1 MRMRIRRSP
10 SLLALRAFEAAARRL
25 SFTDAARELHVS
37 QAAISRHVRSL
48 EKRLGRD
55 LFRRLHRTVELT
67 GPGKRL
73 AGELEI
79 AFNQISRAVAA
90 IENVPARHLRLSVEP
105 AFAAR
110 WLVPRLDKFSGLH
123 PDIELQLES
132 SDNLRVL
139 GKDTDVAIR
148 YVSQASRRP
157 RGASARGR
165 RLLSV
170 DGAPIVAGMRPRP
183 DAWRRDD
190 AVLGFRL
197 LHDDDGT
204 EWRRWF
210 AAAGLEGFEGL
221 KHLYFTD
228 YSLAI
233 AAALRGQGVALGTPA
248 FIAGEV
254 KSGRL
259 ARLGSTRIPFG
270 DYLLLESTDRA
281 TATPRAAFVRWV
293 ESEIGGAG
301 PRIKKP

>member
-1 MRMRIRRSP
+1 MRMRVRRSP

-25 SFTDAARELHVS
+25 SFTEAARELHVS

-67 GPGKRL
+67 GAGRRL
-73 AGELEI
+73 AGELEM

-90 IENVPARHLRLSVEP
+90 VENIPARHLRLSVEP
-105 AFAAR
+105 AFATR

-132 SDNLRVL
+132 SDTLRVV
-139 GKDTDVAIR
+139 GRDTDVAIR
-148 YVSQASRRP
+148 YVSEGSRRP
-157 RGASARGR
+157 RGSRARGR
-165 RLLSV
+165 QLLSV

-183 DAWRRDD
+183 DEWRRDD
-190 AVLGFRL
+190 AILGFRL

-204 EWRRWF
+204 EWKRWF
-210 AAAGLEGFEGL
+210 AAAELGGFERA
-221 KHLYFTD
+221 KHLYFSD

-248 FIAGEV
+248 FIAAEL

-259 ARLGSTRIPFG
+259 ARLGRTRIPVG
-270 DYLLLESTDRA
+270 DYVLLESTDRA
-281 TATPRAAFVRWV
+281 TAAPRSAFVRWI
-293 ESEIGGAG
+293 ESEMGAAG
-301 PRIKKP
+301 PGLKTP

>member
-1 MRMRIRRSP
+1 VRVRRSP
-10 SLLALRAFEAAARRL
+10 SLLAMRAFEAAARHL

-37 QAAISRHVRSL
+37 QAAVSRHVRSL

-67 GPGKRL
+67 GAGRRL
-73 AGELEI
+73 AGELTI
-79 AFNQISRAVAA
+79 AFSQISRAVAA
-90 IENVPARHLRLSVEP
+90 IENVPSRHLRLSVEP
-105 AFAAR
+105 AFATR

-123 PDIELQLES
+123 PDIELQLDS
-132 SDNLRVL
+132 SDTLRVL
-139 GKDTDVAIR
+139 GRDADVAIR
-148 YVSQASRRP
+148 YRSQGSRRP
-157 RGASARGR
+157 RGSRALGR
-165 RLLSV
+165 ELLRV

-210 AAAGLEGFEGL
+210 AAAGLEGFEGA
-221 KHLYFTD
+221 KHLYFSD

-233 AAALRGQGVALGTPA
+233 AAAQQGQGVALGTPA
-248 FIAGEV
+248 FIAGEL

-270 DYLLLESTDRA
+270 DYVLLESTDRA
-281 TATPRAAFVRWV
+281 SVKPRSAFVRWIEGQLGV
-293 ESEIGGAG
+293 AG
-301 PRIKKP
+301 SSLKKPE